1 MLPNVFEI
9 LIKHLMPPC
18 VNHFGKNNT
27 RLTLKQ
33 RLMLT
38 SEDQTANAR
47 EPENN
52 SLKTVES
59 DP

>member
-1 MLPNVFEI
+1 MF
-9 LIKHLMPPC
+9 PC
-18 VNHFGKNNT
+18 VNHLGENNT

-33 RLMLT
+33 QLMLT

-52 SLKTVES
+52 LLKTDES
-59 DP
+59 DS